1 MLISNMIFS
10 GLLEVR
16 SAEHERTK
24 VAKLFL
30 RGSDPSRSHR
40 DRRALNVQILISHL
54 NSTWSNYSR
63 GLNSNRYRY
72 FH

>member
-1 MLISNMIFS
+1 MNWPSILDLYSVGWIAVYIV
-10 GLLEVR
+10 GYG
-16 SAEHERTK
+16 
-24 VAKLFL
+24 
-30 RGSDPSRSHR
+30 GSDPSRSDR
-40 DRRALNVQILISHL
+40 NRRALNIQILISHL